1 MQVINSTHLSFILRV
16 LYLHKL
22 SAMKYFLILVFIV
35 FTLASCNHTTGSGN
49 IITETRNTGSFDAI
63 SVGGSFEVEVKTGAV
78 ASVVVEADDN
88 IIKYIVTKVSG
99 NTLKINTEDLN
110 NYSDVHMKVIV
121 TAPAITSIK
130 ASASADVVADNILT
144 GSGRLTF
151 KASSSASIKAEVDA
165 PEIET
170 DASSSATITLRG
182 KTKNYDAQASSSANI
197 NTFELLSENTTAKA
211 SSSADIQIHAS
222 VTLNAK
228 ASSSGSIDYKG
239 AATVNKSESSSGS
252 VEKKD

>member
-1 MQVINSTHLSFILRV
+1 
-16 LYLHKL
+16 
-22 SAMKYFLILVFIV
+22 MKQFLILLFTV
-35 FTLASCNHTTGSGN
+35 FTLASCDYTSGSGN
-49 IITETRNTGSFDAI
+49 IVTETRKTESFDAI
-63 SVGGSFEVEVKTGAV
+63 SVGGSFEVEIKTGDV
-78 ASVVVEADDN
+78 TSVVVEADDN
-88 IIKYIVTKVSG
+88 IMKYIK
-99 NTLKINTEDLN
+99 TEDMH
-110 NYSDVHMKVIV
+110 NYSDVHMKVII
-121 TAPAITSIK
+121 TAPSVTSIK
-130 ASASADVVADNILT
+130 ASASAEIVADNILT
-144 GSGRLTF
+144 GSKLTF
-151 KASSSASIKAEVDA
+151 KASSSSSIKAEVNA

-197 NTFELLSENTTAKA
+197 NSFELLSENTTAKV
-211 SSSADIQIHAS
+211 SSSADIQVHAS

>member
-1 MQVINSTHLSFILRV
+1 
-16 LYLHKL
+16 
-22 SAMKYFLILVFIV
+22 MKQFLILLFTV
-35 FTLASCNHTTGSGN
+35 FTLASCDYTSGSGN
-49 IITETRNTGSFDAI
+49 IVTETRKTESFDAI
-63 SVGGSFEVEVKTGAV
+63 SVGGSFEVEIKTGDV
-78 ASVVVEADDN
+78 TSVVVEADDN
-88 IIKYIVTKVSG
+88 IMKYIKTTVSG
-99 NTLKINTEDLN
+99 NTLKINTEDMH
-110 NYSDVHMKVIV
+110 NYSDVHMKVII
-121 TAPAITSIK
+121 TAPSVTSIK
-130 ASASADVVADNILT
+130 ASASAEIVADNILT
-144 GSGRLTF
+144 GSKLTF
-151 KASSSASIKAEVDA
+151 KASSSSSIKAEVNA

-197 NTFELLSENTTAKA
+197 NSFELLSENTTAKV
-211 SSSADIQIHAS
+211 SSSADIQVHAS